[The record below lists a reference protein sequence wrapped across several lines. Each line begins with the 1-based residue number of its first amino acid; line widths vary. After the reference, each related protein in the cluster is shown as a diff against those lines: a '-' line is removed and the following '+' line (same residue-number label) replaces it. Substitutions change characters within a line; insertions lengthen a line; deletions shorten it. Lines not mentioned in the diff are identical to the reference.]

1 MQSQVIL
8 QAVEAGLL
16 LAILISAEFGVA
28 STDQIV
34 RILFH
39 AGRASEH
46 DSASST
52 DQQQFR
58 RRVTHGISF
67 GLVFLQIVDSVRHVG
82 DVDSTQESPV
92 TEATGFQRGG
102 SWHFQK
108 SSRVPMEPS
117 SQLNPGSTRG
127 LRNQYG
133 LERVGRLPGLQARSR
148 LPRRRG
154 ATVVSNRACVFTSFC
169 LVALIAGQDRR
180 DHDTCL
186 NIRKSVRTRMA
197 NAASIKASA
206 GVAAHF
212 CSESRFRP
220 RAEPVRASPSAGETG
235 RRCPDERGPR

>member
-1 MQSQVIL
+1 VQPQVIL

-34 RILFH
+34 RIHFH

-108 SSRVPMEPS
+108 SSRVPWN
-117 SQLNPGSTRG
+117 LAVN
-127 LRNQYG
+127 
-133 LERVGRLPGLQARSR
+133 
-148 LPRRRG
+148 
-154 ATVVSNRACVFTSFC
+154 
-169 LVALIAGQDRR
+169 
-180 DHDTCL
+180 
-186 NIRKSVRTRMA
+186 
-197 NAASIKASA
+197 
-206 GVAAHF
+206 
-212 CSESRFRP
+212 
-220 RAEPVRASPSAGETG
+220 
-235 RRCPDERGPR
+235 